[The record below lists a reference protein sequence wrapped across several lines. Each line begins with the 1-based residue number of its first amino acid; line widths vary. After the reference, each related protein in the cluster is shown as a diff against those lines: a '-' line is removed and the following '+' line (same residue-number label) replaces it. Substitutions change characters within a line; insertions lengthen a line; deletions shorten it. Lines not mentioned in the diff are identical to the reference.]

1 MEFVKI
7 IVFDLLGQ
15 AAILVGLMS
24 LIGLL
29 LQKKPATK
37 VISGTIKTIVGFLI
51 FSGGGAMAVKALDSF
66 QNPVSYTHLTLPTN
80 REV

>member
-29 LQKKPATK
+29 LQKK
-37 VISGTIKTIVGFLI
+37 SC
-51 FSGGGAMAVKALDSF
+51 
-66 QNPVSYTHLTLPTN
+66 Y
-80 REV
+80 